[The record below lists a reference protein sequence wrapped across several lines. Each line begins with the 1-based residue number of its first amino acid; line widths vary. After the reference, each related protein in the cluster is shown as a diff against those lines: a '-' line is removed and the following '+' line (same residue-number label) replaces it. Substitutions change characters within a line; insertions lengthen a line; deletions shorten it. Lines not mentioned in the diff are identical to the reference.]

1 MNNTTKQVLGNTFFR
16 VGGYALGAGLF
27 FATIVLIARYLG
39 TEGFGHFSFIL
50 ATASIFQLV
59 ADMGVRNIVIRDI
72 ALEKEKFHH
81 HLSTARTLLWSLS
94 VVSLACVAVLAHLLV
109 LSDDLR
115 HSMYLAGLAVIITF
129 YGLGYSAVLRAFE
142 EMGWDIVGFILH
154 KVVFIALIVLIA
166 QTSLGLQG
174 VFAAMLLANALQWLY
189 YWAVVR
195 LRHGRVKPTLNFA
208 AAWSLL
214 WEAFPL
220 GIAEILRRLT
230 RHVDKLLLAAISTPV
245 ALGLFSAAYKFLEA
259 MSPLT
264 TNLTL
269 PLFPVFSRFAR
280 DSPLRL
286 FRALDQS
293 LKFLYVLG
301 MPLAVLMFVLSEP
314 LVVLF
319 FGEAYHEAAA
329 ALRLI
334 APGVV
339 FIFPTSVYSY
349 VFTALGRQRLY
360 MGCVAAAL
368 AVNTVLDLLL
378 IPAYSHQ
385 GAALA
390 TTGAEAVLFVAGVI
404 MLHRLGSELSGL
416 WLLWRPLVAG
426 LGMGLCCWVS
436 KDLGFAS
443 AACGVISGLLV
454 YAGLLLLLQTFTPQ
468 ERALLRGTMHFKLGS
483 VGP

>member
-1 MNNTTKQVLGNTFFR
+1 MNETTKRVLGNSLFR
-16 VGGYALGAGLF
+16 VGGYAIGAGLF

-50 ATASIFQLV
+50 AAVSVFQLV

-72 ALEKEKFHH
+72 ALEKEKFHL

-94 VVSLACVAVLAHLLV
+94 VVSLGCIAVVANLLA

-115 HSMYLAGLAVIITF
+115 YSMYLAGVAVILTF

-142 EMGWDIVGFILH
+142 EMGWDIFGFILH
-154 KVVFIALIVLIA
+154 KVIFIACIGLIT

-195 LRHGRVKPTLNFA
+195 LRHGRATPSLNFT

-220 GIAEILRRLT
+220 GMAEILRRLT
-230 RHVDKLLLAAISTPV
+230 RHVDKLLLAAMSTPV

-259 MSPLT
+259 MSPFT

-280 DSPLRL
+280 TSPVML
-286 FRALDQS
+286 FRALEQS
-293 LKFLYVLG
+293 LKFLYVLA
-301 MPLAVLMFVLSEP
+301 MPLAVMMFVLSEP

-319 FGEAYHEAAA
+319 FGEAYTEAAA

-334 APGVV
+334 SPGVV
-339 FIFPTSVYSY
+339 FIFPTSVYGY

-360 MGCVAAAL
+360 MGCVAASL
-368 AVNTVLDLLL
+368 AVNTLLDLLL
-378 IPAYSHQ
+378 IPSYSYW

-390 TTGAEAVLFVAGVI
+390 STSAEAVLFLVGMIV
-404 MLHRLGSELSGL
+404 LHRLGSELSGL
-416 WLLWRPLVAG
+416 WLVWRPLVAG
-426 LGMGLCCWVS
+426 LGMGLCCWLT
-436 KDLGFAS
+436 KDLGLAS
-443 AACGVISGLLV
+443 AAFGVFGGLIV
-454 YAGLLLLLQTFTPQ
+454 YAGLLLFLQTFTPH
-468 ERALLRGTMHFKLGS
+468 ERALLQHAMRLKLGS
-483 VGP
+483 IGQ

>member
-1 MNNTTKQVLGNTFFR
+1 MNDTTKRVLGNSLLR
-16 VGGYALGAGLF
+16 VGGYAIGAALF

-39 TEGFGHFSFIL
+39 TAGFGQFSFIL
-50 ATASIFQLV
+50 AVVSVFQLI
-59 ADMGVRNIVIRDI
+59 ADMGVRNIVIRNI
-72 ALEKEKFHH
+72 ALEKDKFHL

-94 VVSLACVAVLAHLLV
+94 VVSLGCIAILANLLP
-109 LSDDLR
+109 LSVDLR
-115 HSMYLAGLAVIITF
+115 HGMYLAGVAVIISF

-142 EMGWDIVGFILH
+142 EMGWDIAGFILH
-154 KVVFIALIVLIA
+154 KVVFIALIGLIA

-195 LRHGRVKPTLNFA
+195 IRHGHVKPSLNFT

-220 GIAEILRRLT
+220 GMAEILRRLT
-230 RHVDKLLLAAISTPV
+230 RHVDKLLLAAMSTPI

-259 MSPLT
+259 MSPFT

-269 PLFPVFSRFAR
+269 PLFPVFSRVAR
-280 DSPLRL
+280 TSPLML
-286 FRALDQS
+286 FRALERS

-301 MPLAVLMFVLSEP
+301 MPLAVLMFVLAEP

-319 FGEAYHEAAA
+319 FGEAYRESAT

-349 VFTALGRQRLY
+349 VFTALGRQRQYL
-360 MGCVAAAL
+360 GCVAASL
-368 AVNTVLDLLL
+368 VINTLLDLLL
-378 IPAYSHQ
+378 IPAYSYQ
-385 GAALA
+385 GAAVA
-390 TTGAEAVLFVAGVI
+390 TTAAEGMLFVAGLI
-404 MLHRLGSELSGL
+404 MLHRLGCELTGL
-416 WLLWRPLVAG
+416 WLLWRPLFAG
-426 LGMGLCCWVS
+426 LGMGLCCWVT
-436 KDLGFAS
+436 KDLGVAS
-443 AACGVISGLLV
+443 VAFGVISGLSV
-454 YAGLLLLLQTFTPQ
+454 YTGLLLLLQTFTPH
-468 ERALLRGTMHFKLGS
+468 ERALLQDAMRLKLGS
-483 VGP
+483 VGQ

>member
-1 MNNTTKQVLGNTFFR
+1 
-16 VGGYALGAGLF
+16 
-27 FATIVLIARYLG
+27 
-39 TEGFGHFSFIL
+39 
-50 ATASIFQLV
+50 LV

-72 ALEKEKFHH
+72 ALEKERFHL

-94 VVSLACVAVLAHLLV
+94 VVSFGCLAALANLLT

-115 HSMYLAGLAVIITF
+115 HSMYLAGLAVMITF

-142 EMGWDIVGFILH
+142 EMGWDIFGFILH
-154 KVVFIALIVLIA
+154 KVVFIALIGLLA

-195 LRHGRVKPTLNFA
+195 LRHGRTRPSLNFT

-220 GIAEILRRLT
+220 GVAEILRRLT
-230 RHVDKLLLAAISTPV
+230 RHVDKLLLAAMSTPV

-259 MSPLT
+259 MSPFT

-269 PLFPVFSRFAR
+269 PLFPVFSRIAR
-280 DSPLRL
+280 TSPLML

-319 FGEAYHEAAA
+319 FGKAYHEAAA
-329 ALRLI
+329 ALQLI

-360 MGCVAAAL
+360 MGCVAVSL
-368 AVNTVLDLLL
+368 VVNTLLDLLL
-378 IPAYSHQ
+378 IPSYSYQ
-385 GAALA
+385 GAAVA
-390 TTGAEAVLFVAGVI
+390 TMAAEAVLFCAGLL
-404 MLHRLGSELSGL
+404 MLHRLGGALAGL
-416 WLLWRPLVAG
+416 WLLWRPAIAG
-426 LGMGLCCWVS
+426 LGMGLCCWVTR
-436 KDLGFAS
+436 DLGLAS
-443 AACGVISGLLV
+443 AVFGVISGFIL
-454 YAGLLLLLQTFTPQ
+454 YAGLLLVFQTFTAH
-468 ERALLRGTMHFKLGS
+468 ERALLRGAMRVRLGS
-483 VGP
+483 VSQ